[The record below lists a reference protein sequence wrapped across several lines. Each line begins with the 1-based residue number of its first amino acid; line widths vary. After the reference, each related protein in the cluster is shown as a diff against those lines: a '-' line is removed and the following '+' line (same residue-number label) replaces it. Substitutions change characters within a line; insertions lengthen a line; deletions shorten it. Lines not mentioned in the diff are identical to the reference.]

1 MEHTLKDFILPGY
14 SFSFIVSA
22 ILGWITFIIIYNM
35 AKRNKEDIN
44 KDRGKILLVIFL
56 GNLAG
61 FILVVAGYFKSEELA
76 FLFVIHFFSFYIG
89 LALANAYKSVKNN

>member
-14 SFSFIVSA
+14 SFSLIVSA
-22 ILGWITFIIIYNM
+22 ILGWITFIIIYKI

-44 KDRGKILLVIFL
+44 KDGGKILLIILL

-61 FILVVAGYFKSEELA
+61 FILVAAGYFKSEELA
-76 FLFVIHFFSFYIG
+76 FLLVIHFFSFYIG
-89 LALANAYKSVKNN
+89 LALANAYKSVKSN